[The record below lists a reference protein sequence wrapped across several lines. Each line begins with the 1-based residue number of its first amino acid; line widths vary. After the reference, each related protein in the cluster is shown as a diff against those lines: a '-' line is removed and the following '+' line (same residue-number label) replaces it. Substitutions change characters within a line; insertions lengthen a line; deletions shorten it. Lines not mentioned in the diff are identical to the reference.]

1 LLACA
6 CRVPQRIPNAGYLST
21 VSYVEQFLQGNSWLR
36 SNNLFVEKT
45 QPFWE
50 EGVAPLGRADWNI
63 VLGMERNLV
72 HMIELIGH
80 FLRPVS
86 LEVLLKILNPIGHS
100 WNIAQEEDEGEDLPV
115 TCTEVTDLQP
125 LKLGPIDP

>member
-1 LLACA
+1 M
-6 CRVPQRIPNAGYLST
+6 ST

-36 SNNLFVEKT
+36 SSNLFVEKT
-45 QPFWE
+45 QPIWE
-50 EGVAPLGRADWNI
+50 EGVTPLGRTDWNI
-63 VLGMERNLV
+63 IVEMERNLQ
-72 HMIELIGH
+72 HMIELVGH

-100 WNIAQEEDEGEDLPV
+100 WNIAQEEDEDEDEDLSV

-125 LKLGPIDP
+125 LKLGPIHP

>member
-1 LLACA
+1 
-6 CRVPQRIPNAGYLST
+6 
-21 VSYVEQFLQGNSWLR
+21 LR
-36 SNNLFVEKT
+36 SRYNKE
-45 QPFWE
+45 
-50 EGVAPLGRADWNI
+50 
-63 VLGMERNLV
+63 MERNLQ

-100 WNIAQEEDEGEDLPV
+100 WNIAQEEDEDEDEDLSV

-125 LKLGPIDP
+125 LKLGPIHP